1 MKNNNKILVCCAVL
15 EISYLALSFALAEI
29 YGQWSFLG
37 ELSRTL
43 LRVIS
48 IVFYSYFYQ
57 KYFLVEGQILNS
69 KAILTPSFYATV
81 FAFLMFA
88 VFYTNAENE
97 TLWWQFVFV
106 ISGLA
111 AGLREE
117 LFYRGIVQKTLQTK
131 FDYKTALVIA
141 TLLFT
146 LSHLQYIY
154 HGQTYGLLL
163 IAMAG
168 VIFGSI
174 FIYTGSV
181 VVTAIVHGLYD
192 ALLSVNLTTV
202 RISNGAAMPVLGL
215 LMLAFLVLISK
226 KLYSPQSVVNR
237 GDTNSD
243 NLSMS

>member
-15 EISYLALSFALAEI
+15 EISYLALSFTLAEV

-37 ELSRTL
+37 ELFRTL

-57 KYFLVEGQILNS
+57 KYFLVEGQTFNA
-69 KAILTPSFYATV
+69 KAILTPSFCATV
-81 FAFLMFA
+81 SAFLVFA
-88 VFYTNAENE
+88 IFYTNAENE

-106 ISGLA
+106 ISGFA

-117 LFYRGIVQKTLQTK
+117 LFYRGIIQKTLQTK
-131 FDYKTALVIA
+131 FDYKIGLVMA
-141 TLLFT
+141 TMLFT
-146 LSHLQYIY
+146 VSHLQYIY
-154 HGQTYGLLL
+154 HGQTYGLIL
-163 IAMAG
+163 IAIAG
-168 VIFGSI
+168 IIFGSI

-181 VVTAIVHGLYD
+181 ALTAVVHGVYD

-202 RISNGAAMPVLGL
+202 RISNGAAMPILGL

-226 KLYSPQSVVNR
+226 KLYVPQSVGNR
-237 GDTNSD
+237 DNTNSD